1 MVFCYHRALYIDLTI
16 TTLTKHQNYELSSPF
31 ARTSKYFYPKSVQSY
46 TRYLKEK
53 SQISE
58 NIKAL
63 RKIVNR
69 QKLTTTEEQ
78 ILKNKDTSIT
88 KIMLEVE
95 RKEKINT
102 NSPWS
107 PDLHIVIQTF
117 TIWKLIKT
125 QIATHISQH
134 FQTK

>member
-1 MVFCYHRALYIDLTI
+1 MNYLLPLQEHR
-16 TTLTKHQNYELSSPF
+16 NPF
-31 ARTSKYFYPKSVQSY
+31 IRSQCKVVSDI
-46 TRYLKEK
+46 LKKK

-63 RKIVNR
+63 RKIVNS

-78 ILKNKDTSIT
+78 ILNNKDTSIT